1 MFRIESADFHRVTLG
16 MELRDGKDMRMFG
29 ELQSDRKIKRESSLP
44 ELRS

>member
-29 ELQSDRKIKRESSLP
+29 DFRATAR
-44 ELRS
+44 